1 MNLDEDIKRYLPQYL
16 SDTDLGQLKEE
27 LAKFTEYGT
36 KDTIYTIAL
45 NGANIITLK
54 AVISTSLFLGGMV
67 FTTPTLGAEIDDY
80 SSLQQT
86 SGKPAEEQNNI
97 VLPSISIDCNA
108 DTKITPVEQSDADIL
123 VSFAK
128 SILDGTKSLDADIS
142 KLVDENFWDLV

>member
-1 MNLDEDIKRYLPQYL
+1 MNK
-16 SDTDLGQLKEE
+16 
-27 LAKFTEYGT
+27 
-36 KDTIYTIAL
+36 
-45 NGANIITLK
+45 NIITVK
-54 AVISTSLFLGGMV
+54 TVIRTGLFLGGMV

-80 SSLQQT
+80 SSLQQI

-108 DTKITPVEQSDADIL
+108 NTKITPAEMNDADVL

>member
-1 MNLDEDIKRYLPQYL
+1 MNK
-16 SDTDLGQLKEE
+16 
-27 LAKFTEYGT
+27 
-36 KDTIYTIAL
+36 
-45 NGANIITLK
+45 NIITVK
-54 AVISTSLFLGGMV
+54 TVIRTGLFLGGMV

-80 SSLQQT
+80 SSLQQI

-108 DTKITPVEQSDADIL
+108 NTKITPAEMNNADVL

-142 KLVDENFWDLV
+142 KLVDENFWNLV